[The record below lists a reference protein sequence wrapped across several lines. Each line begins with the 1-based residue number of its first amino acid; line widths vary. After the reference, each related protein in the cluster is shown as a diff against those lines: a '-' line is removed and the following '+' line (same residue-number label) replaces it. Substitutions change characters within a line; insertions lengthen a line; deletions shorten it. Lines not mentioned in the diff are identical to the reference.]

1 MGRARGAGRLFNL
14 AAALGIVWG
23 VRCSAARERME
34 GAGATWRPP
43 SEARSPGRGATPAG
57 RPRQGSAERGKQGGA
72 HAPAAQLT
80 PPPPPAPARSTRARG
95 PVAAT
100 RARGARLRRRERL
113 RRGGEER
120 GRPPPG

>member
-43 SEARSPGRGATPAG
+43 NEARSSGRGATPAA
-57 RPRQGSAERGKQGGA
+57 RPRRRLPERGKQGAA
-72 HAPAAQLT
+72 HAHAAGLL
-80 PPPPPAPARSTRARG
+80 PRPLPIAGAP
-95 PVAAT
+95 
-100 RARGARLRRRERL
+100 RRRPGAG
-113 RRGGEER
+113 RGGA
-120 GRPPPG
+120 GPG